1 MDGTIRAN
9 IKPGVE
15 VDIVLKAD
23 QPTGRLTHGKVA
35 DILTSDS
42 QHHRG
47 IKVRLQDGQ
56 VGRVQKIYPVF
67 KEINGVEY
75 QEGLT

>member
-1 MDGTIRAN
+1 MNGQNRKD
-9 IKPGVE
+9 IKSGLE

-23 QPTGRLTHGKVA
+23 QKTGKLTHGKVK

-47 IKVRLQDGQ
+47 IKVRLEDGQ
-56 VGRVQKIYPVF
+56 VGRVQVIYPKF
-67 KEINGVEY
+67 PTINGVEY